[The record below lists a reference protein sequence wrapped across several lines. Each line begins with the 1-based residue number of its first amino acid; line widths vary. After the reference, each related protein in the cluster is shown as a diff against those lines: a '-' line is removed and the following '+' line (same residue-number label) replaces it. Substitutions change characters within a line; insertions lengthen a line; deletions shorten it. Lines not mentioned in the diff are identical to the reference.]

1 MADLELT
8 RAPDDRRLYV
18 LEGVGR
24 LRFERRIV
32 GGRRATAED
41 DERHWQLTTSLW
53 RRAVEAADESGAVVG
68 TFDPR
73 ALRRGGAL
81 VWNGRELQL
90 RPASRWR
97 ERYALA
103 DGDRELALFDAK
115 GWGKRPVRVTVD
127 DAGAVEPGLLLFAAF
142 VVGGLAE
149 DASAA
154 ATAAAT
160 SAGVVASG

>member
-18 LEGVGR
+18 LDGVGR
-24 LRFERRIV
+24 LRFERRLT
-32 GGRRATAED
+32 GRLATAEAGD
-41 DERHWQLTTSLW
+41 RRWRLTKSMW
-53 RRAVEAADESGAVVG
+53 RRAVEAADEAGAIVG

-81 VWNGRELQL
+81 AWSGRELQL

-115 GWGKRPVRVTVD
+115 GWGKRPVRVTLD
-127 DAGAVEPGLLLFAAF
+127 DAGAVEPGLVLFAAF
-142 VVGGLAE
+142 VVRGLAE

-154 ATAAAT
+154 ASAA